1 MIVWQAA
8 PTVPVLS
15 RRTEEIFHTTCDGG
29 CQGFRDIYF
38 RNRKRED
45 PLPGPGLGGLAGD
58 KRTGQWSVIEGKSW
72 ECFSYAL
79 TISCQA
85 REHSMTLQFLL
96 LIASLRSI
104 FSNRIQTVQN
114 HIGTFSAAPAW
125 GCCPVS
131 SSILPSGWKQIPVL
145 TSNKLFTSSLTC
157 FCSSVRVF
165 PGGGYSPFW
174 CPDLIFAKM
183 RKFKNWRSLLRRLGP
198 WCTESLWSV
207 SPSSWWGRTYI
218 RENTVSNW

>member
-38 RNRKRED
+38 RNRKREE

-131 SSILPSGWKQIPVL
+131 SSILPSGWKQSQFL
-145 TSNKLFTSSLTC
+145 LQTSSSPLDLPV
-157 FCSSVRVF
+157 FARVSV
-165 PGGGYSPFW
+165 YSLVVDIVRF
-174 CPDLIFAKM
+174 DVQI
-183 RKFKNWRSLLRRLGP
+183 
-198 WCTESLWSV
+198 
-207 SPSSWWGRTYI
+207 
-218 RENTVSNW
+218 